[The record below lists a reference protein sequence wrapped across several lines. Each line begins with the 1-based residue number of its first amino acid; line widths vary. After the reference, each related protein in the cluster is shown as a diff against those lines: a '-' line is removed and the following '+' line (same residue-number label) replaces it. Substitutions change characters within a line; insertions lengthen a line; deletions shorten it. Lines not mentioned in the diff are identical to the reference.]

1 MNYPKFLIANTHNG
15 VYQVSAI
22 DFYVEYPH
30 LAPLKPKYF
39 LENLSTLDDN
49 ETLSTIID
57 GDDAEIFDTINS
69 QYGIN

>member
-1 MNYPKFLIANTHNG
+1 MNYPKFLIANTYHG
-15 VYQVSAI
+15 VYQVSVFA
-22 DFYVEYPH
+22 FCLKYQH